1 MEDVIGA
8 IASKQTVL
16 NEMLAST
23 AYEFIPNFI
32 MSEDFASYFDS
43 HYAPMKAIAKNF
55 HVDSKVNLTYYYYY
69 YSDNMTIM
77 GMLKRNFCRHY
88 SRG

>member
-8 IASKQTVL
+8 IASKKTVL
-16 NEMLAST
+16 SDMLVST

-43 HYAPMKAIAKNF
+43 HYAPMKAVAKNF
-55 HVDSKVNLTYYYYY
+55 HVDSKVSLTYYY
-69 YSDNMTIM
+69 SDGIA
-77 GMLKRNFCRHY
+77 KRNLCRHY
-88 SRG
+88 SHG